1 MKNIMIKSNVW
12 EIEKEIRL
20 HGQVEWRSKK
30 NLDDYVRDNTFDK
43 DISIVGYITPKT
55 VEKWGLIIYGET
67 FTADK
72 PHNVYVGV
80 RKNKRLCYLQGSGI
94 PHPIDYSRYNR

>member
-1 MKNIMIKSNVW
+1 MIKSNVW
-12 EIEKEIRL
+12 EIEKEICL
-20 HGQVEWRSKK
+20 HGQVEWRSEK

-55 VEKWGLIIYGET
+55 VEKWGLDIYGKT

-72 PHNVYVGV
+72 PYNVYVGV
-80 RKNKRLCYLQGSGI
+80 RKNKNLLPSTTKYSATRRL
-94 PHPIDYSRYNR
+94 

>member
-1 MKNIMIKSNVW
+1 MIKRNVV

-55 VEKWGLIIYGET
+55 VEKWGLIIYGKT
-67 FTADK
+67 FTADE
-72 PHNVYVGV
+72 PYNVYVGV
-80 RKNKRLCYLQGSGI
+80 RKNKSLCYLRGNRI
-94 PHPIDYSRYNR
+94 PRPIDYSRYNR

>member
-20 HGQVEWRSKK
+20 HGQVEWRSEK
-30 NLDDYVRDNTFDK
+30 NLHDYVRGNTFDK

-55 VEKWGLIIYGET
+55 VEKWGLIIYGKT

-80 RKNKRLCYLQGSGI
+80 RKNKSLCYLQGSGI

>member
-1 MKNIMIKSNVW
+1 MIKSNVW
-12 EIEKEIRL
+12 EIEKEIRH

-55 VEKWGLIIYGET
+55 VEKWGLDARGFSKT
-67 FTADK
+67 
-72 PHNVYVGV
+72 HNVYVGV
-80 RKNKRLCYLQGSGI
+80 RKNINLCYLQPLNI
-94 PHPIDYSRYNR
+94 PRPIDYSRYNR

>member
-1 MKNIMIKSNVW
+1 MIRSNVW

-55 VEKWGLIIYGET
+55 VEKWGIDARSFSET
-67 FTADK
+67 
-72 PHNVYVGV
+72 HNAYVGV
-80 RKNKRLCYLQGSGI
+80 RKNKNLFYLQPLNI
-94 PHPIDYSRYNR
+94 PQPIDYSRYNR

>member
-20 HGQVEWRSKK
+20 HGQVEWRSEK
-30 NLDDYVRDNTFDK
+30 NLDDYVRGNTFDK

-55 VEKWGLIIYGET
+55 VEK
-67 FTADK
+67 
-72 PHNVYVGV
+72 
-80 RKNKRLCYLQGSGI
+80 
-94 PHPIDYSRYNR
+94 

>member
-1 MKNIMIKSNVW
+1 MIKSNVW

-20 HGQVEWRSKK
+20 HGQVEWRSEK

-55 VEKWGLIIYGET
+55 VKKWSLDARGFSKT
-67 FTADK
+67 
-72 PHNVYVGV
+72 HNVYVGV
-80 RKNKRLCYLQGSGI
+80 RKNKNLCYLQPLNI
-94 PHPIDYSRYNR
+94 PRPLDYSRYNR